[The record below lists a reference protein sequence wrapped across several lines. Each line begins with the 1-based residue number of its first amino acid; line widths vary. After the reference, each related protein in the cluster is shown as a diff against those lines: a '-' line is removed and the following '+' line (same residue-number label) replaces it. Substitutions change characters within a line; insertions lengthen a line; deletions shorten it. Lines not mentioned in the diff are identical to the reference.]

1 MPVSL
6 GRTLAVHA
14 GAALVAALLLAGP
27 TAAQDDKVVATVNGQ
42 QITEGELALAE
53 AELDPQFAQLPPDQ
67 RRAAALS
74 AMIEIRLMAAQEEKE
89 GVADTPEF
97 KQRMEFLRLRA
108 LHSEFVND
116 KVASAVTDETVRDRY
131 DKEVA
136 ALTPANET
144 RASHILVKTKEE
156 AETVIADLDK
166 GADFQ
171 AIAKE
176 KSQDPGSGASGG
188 DLGFFGPGHMVPEFE
203 QAASALEVGQ
213 YSKEPVQT
221 QFGWHVILV
230 TDRRPQQPPAFEQV
244 RNQIRSIM
252 MREKYLTEASALR
265 EGADVQIDDPELAKA
280 VEAIDKP
287 DEPAQ

>member
-1 MPVSL
+1 
-6 GRTLAVHA
+6 
-14 GAALVAALLLAGP
+14 
-27 TAAQDDKVVATVNGQ
+27 
-42 QITEGELALAE
+42 
-53 AELDPQFAQLPPDQ
+53 
-67 RRAAALS
+67 
-74 AMIEIRLMAAQEEKE
+74 
-89 GVADTPEF
+89 
-97 KQRMEFLRLRA
+97 
-108 LHSEFVND
+108 
-116 KVASAVTDETVRDRY
+116 
-131 DKEVA
+131 
-136 ALTPANET
+136 
-144 RASHILVKTKEE
+144 
-156 AETVIADLDK
+156 
-166 GADFQ
+166 
-171 AIAKE
+171 
-176 KSQDPGSGASGG
+176 
-188 DLGFFGPGHMVPEFE
+188 MVPEFE